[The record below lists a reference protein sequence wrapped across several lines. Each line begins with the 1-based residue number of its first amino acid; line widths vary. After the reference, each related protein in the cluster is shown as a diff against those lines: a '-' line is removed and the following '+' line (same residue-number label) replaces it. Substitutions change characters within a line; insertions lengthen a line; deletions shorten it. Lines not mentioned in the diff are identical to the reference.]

1 MSADF
6 APAIVALTTLMKD
19 TAKSDDPRRFV
30 IIHCLSRTAQQ
41 LHRTLA
47 IRVEDFDDPDRIR
60 AKTNFIK
67 GFSSPDRQVP
77 VPGDLGSEA
86 QDVLEAMTR
95 VILVT
100 LEKDHATRFA
110 EVERL
115 TDTALAFL
123 AAIVPPKPKK
133 RSLEGDDEEG
143 GIGCEDPEGMYVRQM
158 ARVVGNMDL
167 PPRRL
172 DRPGDVNELR
182 REMIAVEGTK
192 GQMEAELFQAQIA
205 SAEAAELER
214 LSLINRN
221 GAYGEVLAVSERIAQ
236 LKDRLVLRTKGSTN
250 AVVSSDVSRGHQL
263 GGEGAGD
270 NHPAGD
276 QGYAER
282 ADGARE
288 APQEVTREA
297 VGMFAMGEA

>member
-1 MSADF
+1 
-6 APAIVALTTLMKD
+6 MKD

-77 VPGDLGSEA
+77 VPTDLSHEA
-86 QDVLEAMTR
+86 QDVLVAMTT

-100 LEKDHATRFA
+100 LDKEHVTRFA

-133 RSLEGDDEEG
+133 RSLEEDGEEG
-143 GIGCEDPEGMYVRQM
+143 AIGCEDPEGGYIRQM

-167 PPRRL
+167 PPRRR
-172 DRPGDVNELR
+172 DQPGDVNELR
-182 REMIAVEGTK
+182 REMIASVGTK
-192 GQMEAELFQAQIA
+192 GQMEAELLQAQIA

-214 LSLINRN
+214 LSLINRT
-221 GAYGEVLAVSERIAQ
+221 GTYADTTAVSARIAQ
-236 LKDRLVLRTKGSTN
+236 LKDRLELRTKGKTN
-250 AVVSSDVSRGHQL
+250 AVVSTDVSRGYQL
-263 GGEGAGD
+263 GGAGAGD
-270 NHPAGD
+270 DHPPGN
-276 QGYAER
+276 QGHAER
-282 ADGARE
+282 ANGPRE
-288 APQEVTREA
+288 APQEVAREA
-297 VGMFAMGEA
+297 MGLFTMGEA